1 MILLG
6 IDIGGTR
13 MKAGLVDRNGRV
25 LRQESDSTPE
35 GVAIFT
41 ERLKQLAAK
50 VIQTDSI
57 AAAGFGCKGIIDP
70 ATTLVDRLPGAWRFL
85 EGTYLRDALSGLVDS
100 SAPVTADNDAKAAL
114 AGEAVWGA
122 ARGCKNALLLT
133 LGTGV
138 GGAVLDDGRLL
149 RGATG
154 VGGHLGHIIVDPGGM
169 PCMCG
174 ARGCLET
181 VFSSRAIEAEAWSAA
196 HQGASSP
203 MTDELR
209 TNASA
214 LSCRAV
220 FEFAAHGDSVAS
232 LILERR
238 IKLLGAALAGL
249 MHAYDPEIVILTGQ
263 IAEAGEQ
270 LFAPLRK
277 EVYWRTYGLLRREVP
292 IVPGGVNDTWGI
304 VGAAALAFMKVNA

>member
-6 IDIGGTR
+6 IDVGGTR
-13 MKAGLVDRNGRV
+13 MKAGLVDGDGRV
-25 LRQESDSTPE
+25 LRQSSAPTPE
-35 GVAIFT
+35 GVHVFQQH
-41 ERLKQLAAK
+41 LKILAAQ
-50 VIQTDSI
+50 VLQNEIP
-57 AAAGFGCKGIIDP
+57 AGVGFGCKGIIEP
-70 ATTLVDRLPGAWRFL
+70 ETTLVDRLPGAWRFL
-85 EGTYLRDALSGLVDS
+85 EGTHLKDALSDLL
-100 SAPVTADNDAKAAL
+100 PPETLVTADNDAKAAL
-114 AGEAVWGA
+114 AGEVVWGA
-122 ARGCKNALLLT
+122 ARGRKYALLLT

-196 HQGASSP
+196 HQGAASP

-209 TNASA
+209 ARPDA
-214 LSCRAV
+214 LSCQRV
-220 FEFAAHGDSVAS
+220 FAYANQGDSVAL

-277 EVYWRTYGLLRREVP
+277 EVAWRTYGLLRREVP
-292 IVPGGVNDTWGI
+292 IVPGGVNDTSGV
-304 VGAAALAFMKVNA
+304 VGAAALAHMQLKR